1 MLKTILLSL
10 FTSVFLFAANFTT
23 YEAKNHIG
31 KEASICGTVVSG
43 YYAKSSRGQ
52 PTFLNMD
59 KPYPNQPFTIVIWGE
74 DRMKF
79 GDPIRKYRGHR
90 VCVEGVIDSYRGI
103 PQIVARDPSQ
113 IRRD

>member
-1 MLKTILLSL
+1 MLKNIFLILA
-10 FTSVFLFAANFTT
+10 TSVFLFAANLST

-31 KEASICGTVVSG
+31 EVATICGTVVSG
-43 YYAKSSRGQ
+43 YYARNSRGE

-79 GDPIRKYRGHR
+79 GDPLQKYKGHH
-90 VCVEGVIDSYRGI
+90 VCVEGFIDSYRGI

-113 IRRD
+113 ILGN